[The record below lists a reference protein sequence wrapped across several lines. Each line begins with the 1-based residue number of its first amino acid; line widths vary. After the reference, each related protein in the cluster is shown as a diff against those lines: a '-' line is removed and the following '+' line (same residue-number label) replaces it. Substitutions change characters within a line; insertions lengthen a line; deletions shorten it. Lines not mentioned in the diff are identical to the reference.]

1 MLKDLT
7 RDAYLAV
14 GGSGYGRVDIR
25 TNIRDFNDPNF
36 KAFVLEVNAQP
47 GFSFNVM
54 TTSMG
59 AILTLEKVP
68 PTEFINTIL

>member
-36 KAFVLEVNAQP
+36 KAFVLEVNA
-47 GFSFNVM
+47 
-54 TTSMG
+54 
-59 AILTLEKVP
+59 
-68 PTEFINTIL
+68 